1 MKKNLS
7 VFFAK
12 ISFVTSIF
20 FFLIQCS
27 AHTVPYAKTEWKEK
41 GITSLEE
48 IELGKVKHSV
58 LIRGTDKVK
67 SNYASHSR
75 VRCADDAICS
85 FDL

>member
-27 AHTVPYAKTEWKEK
+27 AHTVPYAKQEWNEK
-41 GITSLEE
+41 GITSLEDLKE
-48 IELGKVKHSV
+48 R
-58 LIRGTDKVK
+58 IR
-67 SNYASHSR
+67 
-75 VRCADDAICS
+75 
-85 FDL
+85 F